1 MGKAMGKWS
10 VSEVMRLKK
19 VGKEE
24 EGEATINMSYVY
36 EVIIIAEHPFDCCD
50 PQLPTTN
57 TVIVPSLPCY

>member
-24 EGEATINMSYVY
+24 EEATINMS
-36 EVIIIAEHPFDCCD
+36 
-50 PQLPTTN
+50 
-57 TVIVPSLPCY
+57 

>member
-24 EGEATINMSYVY
+24 EEEEATINMS
-36 EVIIIAEHPFDCCD
+36 
-50 PQLPTTN
+50 
-57 TVIVPSLPCY
+57 